1 MILYH
6 SSKDKPED
14 VLQPLIHL
22 GSQIAAARRVET
34 VFNGALIHA
43 VTAANQFNV
52 YDQKGTLLRRETT
65 EDYMKSFSRFAE
77 QRGLYTFTIDFKNPL
92 RLTDCW
98 DDDPIGSGAMAIF
111 KDNDKLTDAERI
123 SLQKLFYPFTSVIYP
138 DDVYERLDQED
149 IHEMQH
155 TITGDPLFKSE
166 LRKREERASILNPF
180 NPPAEIVWA
189 AMTMRLRNWALERGY
204 DSFVYENTGESEGD
218 CYVPLEMPPAKAL
231 SGVLKFSGD
240 EYVTQTLSTLQS
252 AFAEAY
258 INAEKGIA
266 RLTVDLNSENFW
278 RESPANTL

>member
-6 SSKDKPED
+6 SSKNKPED
-14 VLQPLIHL
+14 ALQPLIHL

-34 VFNGALIHA
+34 VFNGAFIHA

-52 YDQKGTLLRRETT
+52 YDQKGTLLRSETT
-65 EDYMKSFSRFAE
+65 EDYMKSFSKFAE
-77 QRGLYTFTIDFKNPL
+77 QRALYAITVDFQNPL

-111 KDNDKLTDAERI
+111 KDNDQLTDAERI

-149 IHEMQH
+149 IREMQH
-155 TITGDPLFKSE
+155 TVTGDPLFKSE
-166 LRKREERASILNPF
+166 LRKREERASIIQPF

-189 AMTMRLRNWALERGY
+189 AMTMRLRKWALERGY

-218 CYVPLEMPPAKAL
+218 CYVPLEMPPTKAL
-231 SGVLKFSGD
+231 SGILKFSSD
-240 EYVTQTLSTLQS
+240 EYVAKTLNALQS
-252 AFAEAY
+252 AFAQAH
-258 INAEKGIA
+258 INAQKGSA

-278 RESPANTL
+278 RESPVNTL